1 MRMSDKPTIS
11 SFEDIFNAMSSSLMI
26 IEDLKNIVWCNR
38 AFYETTGYT
47 PEDMKKVS
55 ILDLIHEEDRPLIQG
70 RMKILS
76 EGGEVPSR
84 FRIRF
89 LNRNGSVVLAQV
101 TGENILYDGKP
112 ARIMAG
118 INISAE
124 PLIEQSPELVKSLL
138 NALTHH
144 SELGYWVDDMAD
156 HTIFINEVLCKI
168 LGYSFDEIRSKT
180 VTDFLHPSS
189 RETYNQILA
198 QRLENDIPASSYE
211 LILINSMGKPTTFRV
226 IGSLLY
232 DEMNNPIGSVGFF
245 TNIEAT
251 KKLSLVVSTLNR
263 YALFSRYKDLSSF
276 WKNVLTDILDI
287 FYAQCGMVFLDGE
300 IVAQKGELSEKFN
313 SKNFMEELAKK
324 DELITHLTCDDCSD
338 ICYTG
343 HSIVV
348 SILLLNRIPAG
359 FMLLCSDIPDLFSPE
374 DIDLFTAF
382 CSQITLNYEHHF
394 LYIESEEEREF
405 VSVLL
410 DILSHDFLNANTSV
424 HGYLELLN
432 LGLETQN
439 TEQFGEYVERSIKA
453 VERSER
459 ILQIVQNLTKIQ
471 KERKLRRVIAAKQIL
486 ENAIESQTKLAQ
498 PREVNI
504 SLDCSKK
511 TEVVAGDLLQNVFE
525 NVINNAI
532 KFTKDETVKIE
543 VECDHKE
550 RDEGKFVEFRFKDY
564 GVGISDEAKLTFLKK
579 LVRGD
584 SRFQEGVGL
593 GLYLARVIVE
603 VYEGFIIFENRVPD
617 DYTQGTIVKIQLPMG

>member
-1 MRMSDKPTIS
+1 MSDKPTIS
-11 SFEDIFNAMSSSLMI
+11 SFEDIFNAMPSSLMI
-26 IEDLKNIVWCNR
+26 IEGLQKIVWCNR
-38 AFYETTGYT
+38 SFYETTGYS
-47 PEDMKKVS
+47 PEDMEKSS
-55 ILDLIHEEDRPLIQG
+55 ILELIHEEDRSLIQG
-70 RMKILS
+70 RMKVLS

-89 LNRNGSVVLAQV
+89 MNKDGSVSLAQV
-101 TGENILYDGKP
+101 TGENILYNGKP
-112 ARIMAG
+112 ARIMVG
-118 INISAE
+118 DNISAE
-124 PLIEQSPELVKSLL
+124 PFIEQTPELVTSLL

-144 SELGYWVDDMAD
+144 SELGYWVDDIED
-156 HTIFINEVLCKI
+156 HTVFINDVLCET
-168 LGYSFDEIRSKT
+168 LGYSFDEIKSKT

-189 RETYNQILA
+189 RETYHQVSSS
-198 QRLENDIPASSYE
+198 RLEKDIPASSYE
-211 LILINSMGKPTTFRV
+211 LILINRMGKPTTFRV
-226 IGSLLY
+226 VGSLLY
-232 DEMNNPIGSVGFF
+232 DERGNPIGSVGFF

-300 IVAQKGELSEKFN
+300 VVAQKGELSEKFIPQD
-313 SKNFMEELAKK
+313 FMEELTKK
-324 DELITHLTCDDCSD
+324 DELITYLESSEGSD
-338 ICYTG
+338 ICHSA
-343 HSIVV
+343 HSIVI
-348 SILLLNRIPAG
+348 STLLLNKIPAG

-439 TEQFGEYVERSIKA
+439 PEQFSEYVDRSIKA

-459 ILQIVQNLTKIQ
+459 ILQIVQHLTKIQ
-471 KERKLRRVIAAKQIL
+471 KERKLRRSISAKPIL
-486 ENAIESQTKLAQ
+486 ESAIENQTKLAQ
-498 PREVNI
+498 PRDVSIYLE
-504 SLDCSKK
+504 CSKK
-511 TEVVAGDLLQNVFE
+511 TDVISGDLLLNVFE
-525 NVINNAI
+525 NIINNAI
-532 KFTKDETVKIE
+532 KYTKDETVKIE
-543 VECDHKE
+543 IECENIK
-550 RDEGKFVEFRFKDY
+550 RDEGEFIEFRFTDH
-564 GVGISDEAKLTFLKK
+564 GVGISDEVKTTFFKK

-603 VYEGFIIFENRVPD
+603 VYDGYIIFENRVTD
-617 DYTQGTIVKIQLPMG
+617 DYTQGTIVKVQLPLG

>member
-1 MRMSDKPTIS
+1 MSDKPTIS
-11 SFEDIFNAMSSSLMI
+11 SFEDIFNAMPSSLMI
-26 IEDLKNIVWCNR
+26 IEGLQKIVWCNK
-38 AFYETTGYT
+38 AFYETTGYS
-47 PEDMKKVS
+47 PEDMKKAS
-55 ILDLIHEEDRPLIQG
+55 ILELIHEEDRPLIAG
-70 RMKILS
+70 RMKALS

-89 LNRNGSVVLAQV
+89 LGKDGTVFLTQV
-101 TGENILYDGKP
+101 TGENILWNGKP

-118 INISAE
+118 INISAK
-124 PLIEQSPELVKSLL
+124 PLIEQSPELVTSLL

-144 SELGYWVDDMAD
+144 SELGYWVDDVED
-156 HTIFINEVLCKI
+156 HTIFINDVLCEI
-168 LGYSFDEIRSKT
+168 LGYSFDEIKEKT

-189 RETYNQILA
+189 RETYHQVAIA
-198 QRLENDIPASSYE
+198 RLEKEIPASSYE
-211 LILINSMGKPTTFRV
+211 LILINRMGKPTTFRV
-226 IGSLLY
+226 VGSLLY
-232 DEMNNPIGSVGFF
+232 DEIANPIGSVGFF

-251 KKLSLVVSTLNR
+251 KKLSLIVSTLNR

-287 FYAQCGMVFLDGE
+287 FYAQTGMVFLDGE
-300 IVAQKGELSEKFN
+300 VVSDKGELSNKF
-313 SKNFMEELAKK
+313 SPQELMEELTKK
-324 DELITHLTCDDCSD
+324 DELITHFTGNDCSG
-338 ICYTG
+338 ISQSA
-343 HSIVV
+343 HSVV
-348 SILLLNRIPAG
+348 VATLLLNKIPAG

-432 LGLETQN
+432 LGLESYN
-439 TEQFGEYVERSIKA
+439 AEQFSEYVERSIKA

-459 ILQIVQNLTKIQ
+459 ILQIVQHLTKIH
-471 KERKLRRVIAAKQIL
+471 KERRFRRVISAKPIL

-498 PREVNI
+498 PRDVSIYLE
-504 SLDCSKK
+504 CSKK
-511 TEVVAGDLLQNVFE
+511 SDVIAGELLQNIFE
-525 NVINNAI
+525 NIINNAI
-532 KFTKDETVKIE
+532 KYTKEEPVKIE
-543 VECDHKE
+543 IDCEKIE
-550 RDEGKFVEFRFKDY
+550 RDVGEFIEFRFTDY
-564 GVGISDEAKLTFLKK
+564 GVGISDEVKTSFFKK

-603 VYEGFIIFENRVPD
+603 VYDGFLIFENRVPD
-617 DYTQGTIVKIQLPMG
+617 DYTQGTIVKVQLPIG